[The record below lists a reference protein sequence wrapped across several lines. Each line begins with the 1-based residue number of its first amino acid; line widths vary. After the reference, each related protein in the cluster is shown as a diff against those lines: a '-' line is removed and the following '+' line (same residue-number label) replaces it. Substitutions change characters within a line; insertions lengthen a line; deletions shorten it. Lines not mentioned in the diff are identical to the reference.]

1 MEHLEDIIAFLAL
14 ILSIYATH
22 RALKFKK
29 SQKEL
34 VEIQKKLNLLMLEKE
49 EREANEAIRADL
61 GANFI
66 TIGKNKHRLKIFNKG
81 KNTAYNVKIEFPEG
95 NDIILENDLEEK
107 FPLEMMERG
116 QWVDLVASFHTQSKS
131 KLKVN
136 LLWENEDGDSFNK
149 PLYPTR

>member
-107 FPLEMMERG
+107 F
-116 QWVDLVASFHTQSKS
+116 H
-131 KLKVN
+131 LK
-136 LLWENEDGDSFNK
+136 
-149 PLYPTR
+149 